1 MMKKDT
7 MNAMITI
14 LSNGRDFY
22 AHDYELGDNVISALA
37 REGMI
42 EKTGNSKSEFLAIDH
57 DEMYKKVK
65 VYEWRVSRK
74 GIKAVAKMVRKTANE
89 MLAFAEG
96 IEKLLAFAEAVESL
110 C

>member
-1 MMKKDT
+1 MMNKDT
-7 MNAMITI
+7 MNAIITI

-22 AHDYELGDNVISALA
+22 AHDYELSGGIISALA
-37 REGMI
+37 RKGMI
-42 EKTGNSKSEFLAIDH
+42 EKTGNSKSEFLAIGYN
-57 DEMYKKVK
+57 EMYKKVE

-89 MLAFAEG
+89 MLAFAE
-96 IEKLLAFAEAVESL
+96 AVGSL

>member
-22 AHDYELGDNVISALA
+22 AHDYELNGGIISALA
-37 REGMI
+37 RKGMI
-42 EKTGNSKSEFLAIDH
+42 EKTGNSKSEFLAISY
-57 DEMYKKVK
+57 DEMYKKVE

-74 GIKAVAKMVRKTANE
+74 GVKTVAEMARKTANE

-96 IEKLLAFAEAVESL
+96 VEKLFAFAEAVESL

>member
-22 AHDYELGDNVISALA
+22 AHDYELDGGVISALA
-37 REGMI
+37 RKGMI
-42 EKTGNSKSEFLAIDH
+42 EKTGNSRSEFIAIGY
-57 DEMYKKVK
+57 DEMYKKIE
-65 VYEWRVSRK
+65 VYEWRVSRE
-74 GIKAVAKMVRKTANE
+74 GIKAVAEMARKTANE
-89 MLAFAEG
+89 MLAFAEV
-96 IEKLLAFAEAVESL
+96 VESL

>member
-22 AHDYELGDNVISALA
+22 AHDYELSGDIISALA

-42 EKTGNSKSEFLAIDH
+42 EKTGNFRSEFLAISA
-57 DEMYKKVK
+57 DEMYKKVE

-74 GIKAVAKMVRKTANE
+74 AIKEAAKMARKTANE
-89 MLAFAEG
+89 MLAFAE
-96 IEKLLAFAEAVESL
+96 AVESL

>member
-1 MMKKDT
+1 MMNKDT

-22 AHDYELGDNVISALA
+22 AHDYELSGGIISALA
-37 REGMI
+37 RKGMI
-42 EKTGNSKSEFLAIDH
+42 EKTGNSRSEFLAIGY
-57 DEMYKKVK
+57 DEMYKKVE

-74 GIKAVAKMVRKTANE
+74 GIREVAETVRKCANE

-96 IEKLLAFAEAVESL
+96 VEKLLAFAEAVESL

>member
-1 MMKKDT
+1 MMNKDT

-22 AHDYELGDNVISALA
+22 AHDYELSGDIISTLA

-42 EKTGNSKSEFLAIDH
+42 EKTGNSKSEFLAIGYDK
-57 DEMYKKVK
+57 MYKKVE
-65 VYEWRVSRK
+65 VYEWRVTRK
-74 GIKAVAKMVRKTANE
+74 GIKAVAEMVRKIANK
-89 MLAFAEG
+89 M
-96 IEKLLAFAEAVESL
+96 LAFAEAVENL

>member
-22 AHDYELGDNVISALA
+22 AHDYELSGGIISALA
-37 REGMI
+37 SKGMI
-42 EKTGNSKSEFLAIDH
+42 EKTGNSKSEFLAIGY
-57 DEMYKKVK
+57 DEMYKKVE

-74 GIKAVAKMVRKTANE
+74 GIKAVAEMVRKTANE
-89 MLAFAEG
+89 LF
-96 IEKLLAFAEAVESL
+96 AFAEAVESL

>member
-22 AHDYELGDNVISALA
+22 AHNYELNGGTISALA
-37 REGMI
+37 RKDMI
-42 EKTGNSKSEFLAIDH
+42 EKTGNSKSEFVEVGYDH
-57 DEMYKKVK
+57 LYRKVEI
-65 VYEWRVSRK
+65 YEWRVSRK
-74 GIKAVAKMVRKTANE
+74 GIKAVAEMARKTANE
-89 MLAFAEG
+89 MLT
-96 IEKLLAFAEAVESL
+96 FAEAVESL

>member
-22 AHDYELGDNVISALA
+22 AHDYELSGGTISALA
-37 REGMI
+37 RNGMI
-42 EKTGNSKSEFLAIDH
+42 EKTGNSKSEFLAIGY
-57 DEMYKKVK
+57 DEMYKKVE

-74 GIKAVAKMVRKTANE
+74 GIKAVAKTARKTANE
-89 MLAFAEG
+89 MLAFAE
-96 IEKLLAFAEAVESL
+96 AVESL

>member
-1 MMKKDT
+1 MMKRDT

-22 AHDYELGDNVISALA
+22 AHDYNLDGGIISALA
-37 REGMI
+37 CKGLI
-42 EKTGNSKSEFLAIDH
+42 EKTGNSKSQFIAIGY
-57 DEMYKKVK
+57 DEMYKKIE

-74 GIKAVAKMVRKTANE
+74 GVKAVAEMARKTANE
-89 MLAFAEG
+89 MLAFAE
-96 IEKLLAFAEAVESL
+96 AVDSL

>member
-22 AHDYELGDNVISALA
+22 AHDYELGGGIISALA
-37 REGMI
+37 RNGMI
-42 EKTGNSKSEFLAIDH
+42 EKTGNSRSEFLAIGY
-57 DEMYKKVK
+57 DEMYKKVE

-74 GIKAVAKMVRKTANE
+74 GVKAVAEMARKTANE
-89 MLAFAEG
+89 MLAFAET
-96 IEKLLAFAEAVESL
+96 IESL

>member
-1 MMKKDT
+1 MMKRDT

-22 AHDYELGDNVISALA
+22 AHDYELYGGIISALA
-37 REGMI
+37 RKGLI
-42 EKTGNSKSEFLAIDH
+42 EKTGNSKSEFIAIGYDK
-57 DEMYKKVK
+57 MLYKK

-74 GIKAVAKMVRKTANE
+74 GVKAVTEMARKTANE
-89 MLAFAEG
+89 MLAFAE
-96 IEKLLAFAEAVESL
+96 AVESL

>member
-22 AHDYELGDNVISALA
+22 AHDYELSGGIISALA
-37 REGMI
+37 RKGMI
-42 EKTGNSKSEFLAIDH
+42 EKTGNSRSEFLAISY
-57 DEMYKKVK
+57 DEMYKKIE
-65 VYEWRVSRK
+65 VYEWRVSLK
-74 GIKAVAKMVRKTANE
+74 GIKAVAEMARKTASE
-89 MLAFAEG
+89 M
-96 IEKLLAFAEAVESL
+96 LAFAEAVESL